1 MKDDT
6 SDEIKHYRVV
16 VVEAVN
22 GQSVKDSLHVHDNEC
37 KCQQS
42 TLISEK
48 ILSEKWYAMVE
59 IRMPSTNW
67 SDDKKVVKLQFKT
80 IHKTLTY
87 KFLVEDFPGAI

>member
-1 MKDDT
+1 VVNEVKDDT
-6 SDEIKHYRVV
+6 SDKIKHYRVV

-22 GQSVKDSLHVHDNEC
+22 GQSVKDYLYVHDNEC
-37 KCQQS
+37 KRQQS

-48 ILSEKWYAMVE
+48 NSREKWYAMVE

-80 IHKTLTY
+80 LTY
-87 KFLVEDFPGAI
+87 QFLEEDFPGAI